1 MNNVREQKT
10 YVCKRAR
17 MCSFLIEKGF
27 TPYKVA
33 PDRDN
38 PMYDV
43 FLFTAS
49 PELYQAVME
58 YINTRSTEEKTLNV
72 RVAIRVK
79 GGLVQTVYSN
89 SDVDVDVY
97 DLDVSDFPDEGEAEE
112 ADRKEKELDALC
124 NNSGWRAVW

>member
-1 MNNVREQKT
+1 MNNANEQKT

-43 FLFTAS
+43 FFS
-49 PELYQAVME
+49 PRRLSC
-58 YINTRSTEEKTLNV
+58 TKL
-72 RVAIRVK
+72 
-79 GGLVQTVYSN
+79 
-89 SDVDVDVY
+89 
-97 DLDVSDFPDEGEAEE
+97 
-112 ADRKEKELDALC
+112 
-124 NNSGWRAVW
+124 

>member
-1 MNNVREQKT
+1 MDEQKT

-17 MCSFLIEKGF
+17 MCSFLMERWFK
-27 TPYKVA
+27 PYRVS

-58 YINTRSTEEKTLNV
+58 YINTSANR
-72 RVAIRVK
+72 
-79 GGLVQTVYSN
+79 
-89 SDVDVDVY
+89 
-97 DLDVSDFPDEGEAEE
+97 
-112 ADRKEKELDALC
+112 
-124 NNSGWRAVW
+124 RAKK

>member
-1 MNNVREQKT
+1 LKGLEEMNNANEQKT

-49 PELYQAVME
+49 PELYEAVME
-58 YINTRSTEEKTLNV
+58 YINNH
-72 RVAIRVK
+72 
-79 GGLVQTVYSN
+79 
-89 SDVDVDVY
+89 
-97 DLDVSDFPDEGEAEE
+97 AE
-112 ADRKEKELDALC
+112 R
-124 NNSGWRAVW
+124 RANK

>member
-1 MNNVREQKT
+1 MNNESGLNESGLRT

-17 MCSFLIEKGF
+17 MCSFLRERGF
-27 TPYKVA
+27 APYKVT

-58 YINTRSTEEKTLNV
+58 YINTSSER
-72 RVAIRVK
+72 R
-79 GGLVQTVYSN
+79 
-89 SDVDVDVY
+89 
-97 DLDVSDFPDEGEAEE
+97 DL
-112 ADRKEKELDALC
+112 K
-124 NNSGWRAVW
+124 

>member
-1 MNNVREQKT
+1 MNNANEQKT

-49 PELYQAVME
+49 PKLYEAVME
-58 YINTRSTEEKTLNV
+58 YINNRAERRANISPPSSCFWIRKQRGPRCASSLRLSFHSGMLMLKT
-72 RVAIRVK
+72 
-79 GGLVQTVYSN
+79 
-89 SDVDVDVY
+89 
-97 DLDVSDFPDEGEAEE
+97 
-112 ADRKEKELDALC
+112 
-124 NNSGWRAVW
+124 

>member
-1 MNNVREQKT
+1 MNMCNTTSGQKT

-27 TPYKVA
+27 SPYRVA

-58 YINTRSTEEKTLNV
+58 YINSHAK
-72 RVAIRVK
+72 K
-79 GGLVQTVYSN
+79 GAAKS
-89 SDVDVDVY
+89 
-97 DLDVSDFPDEGEAEE
+97 
-112 ADRKEKELDALC
+112 
-124 NNSGWRAVW
+124 

>member
-1 MNNVREQKT
+1 MSERIFNVSRSTKT
-10 YVCKRAR
+10 GKTVNVGDFPTIAQAQAAMLSHYKVYVCKRAR

-49 PELYQAVME
+49 PQLYEAVME
-58 YINTRSTEEKTLNV
+58 YINNRTE
-72 RVAIRVK
+72 R
-79 GGLVQTVYSN
+79 
-89 SDVDVDVY
+89 
-97 DLDVSDFPDEGEAEE
+97 
-112 ADRKEKELDALC
+112 
-124 NNSGWRAVW
+124 RANK

>member
-1 MNNVREQKT
+1 MNNANEQKT

-58 YINTRSTEEKTLNV
+58 YINTRCFRLPGRRGT
-72 RVAIRVK
+72 
-79 GGLVQTVYSN
+79 G
-89 SDVDVDVY
+89 
-97 DLDVSDFPDEGEAEE
+97 
-112 ADRKEKELDALC
+112 
-124 NNSGWRAVW
+124 SGRPERGRAG

>member
-1 MNNVREQKT
+1 MWAVSYTHLDVYKRQ
-10 YVCKRAR
+10 VCKRAR

-49 PELYQAVME
+49 PKLYEAVME
-58 YINTRSTEEKTLNV
+58 YINNR
-72 RVAIRVK
+72 
-79 GGLVQTVYSN
+79 
-89 SDVDVDVY
+89 
-97 DLDVSDFPDEGEAEE
+97 AE
-112 ADRKEKELDALC
+112 R
-124 NNSGWRAVW
+124 RANK

>member
-1 MNNVREQKT
+1 MPWLCNYSEAILNNFLKGLEEMNNANEQKT

-49 PELYQAVME
+49 SELYEAVME
-58 YINTRSTEEKTLNV
+58 YINNH
-72 RVAIRVK
+72 
-79 GGLVQTVYSN
+79 
-89 SDVDVDVY
+89 
-97 DLDVSDFPDEGEAEE
+97 AE
-112 ADRKEKELDALC
+112 R
-124 NNSGWRAVW
+124 RANK

>member
-1 MNNVREQKT
+1 MASPCDYSVGNNILKGLDDMNNQQT

-27 TPYKVA
+27 QPYKVA

-49 PELYQAVME
+49 SELYKAVME
-58 YINTRSTEEKTLNV
+58 YINTRSNEK
-72 RVAIRVK
+72 K
-79 GGLVQTVYSN
+79 
-89 SDVDVDVY
+89 
-97 DLDVSDFPDEGEAEE
+97 
-112 ADRKEKELDALC
+112 
-124 NNSGWRAVW
+124 